1 MKSFLSPSLLIMV
14 SLSAAM
20 TANSNAAAASNCP
33 FCDAPSLLMA
43 EQVHQ
48 CDHLL
53 LGKWLGGEKPSE
65 IKAGTSRFEV
75 VKVAKSSGDRFKAGS
90 IIELPQYIAGTD
102 EVLYT
107 LMGPDAQLLDWQTPS
122 EVTESG
128 WEYLSALPAPVTDP
142 TQQTER
148 LAFAI
153 EFLEHPDLM
162 VANDAYSEF
171 AAAPYEV
178 IVPLKDRFPRE
189 KIRGWLMDPKTSVTR
204 TGLYGL
210 LLGLC
215 GNDDDAA
222 AMEQKILVP
231 DTDFRLGIEGVMSG
245 YMLIRGE
252 AGLRVL
258 EESKMKATTY
268 INAAGEEV
276 KLPFSETYAAMQAL
290 RFMWTYEPDRLPKE
304 RLKQSMRLLLTRPEL
319 TDLVVADLARWKDW
333 GVLDQ
338 LMEMYDDEKF
348 NIPAVKRAIV
358 RFMYYASQDKPA
370 AEDGVEAEVPE
381 HAAKAAGY
389 LAELEMKDPKTVTD
403 AKRYLIR

>member
-1 MKSFLSPSLLIMV
+1 MRSFVMTSVLGLLLSCHP
-14 SLSAAM
+14 SAAL
-20 TANSNAAAASNCP
+20 AVVCCP

-43 EQVHQ
+43 EQVQQ

-53 LGKWLGGEKPSE
+53 LGKWLGGEKPTE
-65 IKAGTSRFEV
+65 IQAGTARFEI
-75 VKVAKSSGDRFKAGS
+75 VKVAKSSGDRFKVGVTL
-90 IIELPQYIAGTD
+90 ELPQYIAGNKD
-102 EVLYT
+102 SLYS
-107 LMGPDAQLLDWQTPS
+107 LMGPDAQLIDWQVPS

-128 WEYLSALPAPVTDP
+128 WAYLSELPPPVTDP
-142 TQQTER
+142 AQQIER

-153 EFLEHPDLM
+153 QYLEHPDLM
-162 VANDAYSEF
+162 IANDAYAEF

-178 IVPLKDRFPRE
+178 IVPLRDRMPRE
-189 KIRGWLMDPKTSVTR
+189 KLRTWLMDPKTSVTR
-204 TGLYGL
+204 IGLYGL

-215 GNDDDAA
+215 GTEEDAL
-222 AMEQKILVP
+222 AMEQKIVLP

-252 AGLRVL
+252 AGLEVL
-258 EESKMKATTY
+258 EDTKMKATTY
-268 INAAGEEV
+268 KNAAGEES

-333 GVLDQ
+333 AIQDQ
-338 LMEMYDDEKF
+338 LMAMYTDEKF

-358 RFMYYASQDKPA
+358 RFLYYCSQDIPK
-370 AEDGVEAEVPE
+370 AEDGEEAVVPE
-381 HAAKAAGY
+381 HAKKASEN
-389 LAELEMKDPKTVTD
+389 LAILEETDPKTVSD